1 MANFKIGRVQEDILR
16 ELTAILPT
24 LKDPRIAPMLSVV
37 RVELAGDMGHCKI
50 YVSSMNGIEEAK
62 ASCAGLRSASGY
74 IRREL
79 FSRLGLRKSPE
90 LHFVADDSIAYAA
103 DISEKLNELGLHGG
117 APIDLERNAE
127 NNAEPDDFDDL
138 I

>member
-1 MANFKIGRVQEDILR
+1 MASFKLGRVQEDILR
-16 ELTAILPT
+16 ELTAILPE

-62 ASCAGLRSASGY
+62 RSCKGLVSASGY

-79 FSRLGLRKSPE
+79 FTRLGLRKSPE
-90 LHFVADDSIAYAA
+90 LHFIADDSIAYAA
-103 DISEKLNELGLHGG
+103 DISEKLNDLGLTGG
-117 APIDLERNAE
+117 VGNSPAE
-127 NNAEPDDFDDL
+127 TEDDAE
-138 I
+138 

>member
-1 MANFKIGRVQEDILR
+1 MASFKISRVQEDILR
-16 ELTAILPT
+16 EMTAILPT

-50 YVSSMNGIEEAK
+50 YVSSMNGLEEAK

-90 LHFVADDSIAYAA
+90 LHFIADDSIAYAA

-117 APIDLERNAE
+117 APIDLERAAQQALE
-127 NNAEPDDFDDL
+127 DEIDDL

>member
-1 MANFKIGRVQEDILR
+1 MASFKIGRVQEDILR

-62 ASCAGLRSASGY
+62 TSCAGLRSASGY

-90 LHFVADDSIAYAA
+90 LHFIADDSIAYAA
-103 DISEKLNELGLHGG
+103 DISEKLNGLGLHGG
-117 APIDLERNAE
+117 APRDLEQEQAASE
-127 NNAEPDDFDDL
+127 DLDDDL
-138 I
+138 L